1 MRFLFDGPLRIV
13 CCSDCICRNVFFP
26 SLPCPLGSLLRQSH
40 SEQKWHASVPR
51 AGPAR
56 ARSSP
61 TNSDFRRGRPVP
73 HPRHRK
79 KEDRQRKEN
88 EWCFCKV
95 TREEGGGISP
105 GRGGAGP
112 KENEFGRAGRTR
124 PKSLWIGADRAV
136 LGFSSVVWAFKKK
149 PSNAFFFHISV
160 YAWIDDKRW
169 DGPCEEKANSAGI
182 LRPRSTSAYKATVL
196 PRKNDVPHKELVVNE
211 TTPGL
216 QKKKRQNN
224 SFFRDIYLCPC
235 LYFTYFLPP
244 L

>member
-1 MRFLFDGPLRIV
+1 MGRCELFAAATV
-13 CCSDCICRNVFFP
+13 FAENVFFP

-124 PKSLWIGADRAV
+124 PKSLWNGADRAV
-136 LGFSSVVWAFKKK
+136 LGFSSVVWAFKK
-149 PSNAFFFHISV
+149 SLQMLFFPHLS
-160 YAWIDDKRW
+160 
-169 DGPCEEKANSAGI
+169 
-182 LRPRSTSAYKATVL
+182 LRM
-196 PRKNDVPHKELVVNE
+196 D
-211 TTPGL
+211 
-216 QKKKRQNN
+216 
-224 SFFRDIYLCPC
+224 
-235 LYFTYFLPP
+235 
-244 L
+244 